1 MVNSSRDL
9 EKGGFGCC
17 CGGRAGRGPRERAAR
32 DRPPP
37 PNSRRAFSLQRSGPF
52 GLRAEPHGL
61 GKGLLFL
68 VQLEGEARSYTKR
81 GLGGSCTS
89 PRAPPALS
97 SLRAASLDPTL
108 VLPRAPPLSLREEQQ
123 AGKAGQTHAR
133 SRPGKADWEALGLR
147 ARPEPAHLSQHVEGH
162 VDGGQER
169 PEGGGHVRV
178 EGGGGEAQGEEEV
191 VLRQVQGLQGETR
204 AVEALPEPG
213 QLSAPRGARP
223 RLSGALGPLPGP
235 AGSGRRRG

>member
-97 SLRAASLDPTL
+97 SLRAASLDPHTHPSTGATAL
-108 VLPRAPPLSLREEQQ
+108 ASGGAAGWEGWANAREV
-123 AGKAGQTHAR
+123 A
-133 SRPGKADWEALGLR
+133 PGKG
-147 ARPEPAHLSQHVEGH
+147 
-162 VDGGQER
+162 
-169 PEGGGHVRV
+169 
-178 EGGGGEAQGEEEV
+178 
-191 VLRQVQGLQGETR
+191 
-204 AVEALPEPG
+204 
-213 QLSAPRGARP
+213 
-223 RLSGALGPLPGP
+223 
-235 AGSGRRRG
+235 